1 MDKPET
7 GDGKMIDNKQILT
20 EKLSNSYSCENFRI
34 QTTHVHA
41 CTYESQWEITHLPI
55 LLNLKASLQHSLK
68 FFQTHNDK
76 YTEIITV
83 LKIIA
88 MLKTK

>member
-20 EKLSNSYSCENFRI
+20 EKLSNSYSCENYSCS
-34 QTTHVHA
+34 

>member
-1 MDKPET
+1 MDKPEA

-41 CTYESQWEITHLPI
+41 LMITMENNPFT
-55 LLNLKASLQHSLK
+55 SSS
-68 FFQTHNDK
+68 
-76 YTEIITV
+76 
-83 LKIIA
+83 
-88 MLKTK
+88 

>member
-7 GDGKMIDNKQILT
+7 RDGKMIDNKQILT

-41 CTYESQWEITHLPI
+41 LM
-55 LLNLKASLQHSLK
+55 N
-68 FFQTHNDK
+68 HNGK
-76 YTEIITV
+76 
-83 LKIIA
+83 
-88 MLKTK
+88 